1 MTSATTAFRPFHAW
15 DRSFFLAFAAIC
27 WLGVIMGFAPAVGAR
42 LQGDAAYP
50 APLILHLHAASFVG
64 WLFLLTSQTVLIRA
78 RRIAAHRT
86 MGLIGVALVPVMVVS
101 GIVAE
106 HFSQRFHVVRDPENL
121 RFFIIPIF
129 YTVAFAILASAALLL
144 RRDPATHKRLILLAT
159 TVIVGAAYAR
169 WWGEGLAA
177 IAGDGFWGKIVET
190 FTGTNLIVL
199 MAMAYDQLTRG
210 RVHAAYLVAAPA
222 LVISELLVSY
232 VYHLDGWP
240 AVARRLVGL

>member
-1 MTSATTAFRPFHAW
+1 MTSATIAFRPFHAW
-15 DRSFFLAFAAIC
+15 DRSFFLAFLAVC
-27 WLGVIMGFAPAVGAR
+27 WLGVVMGFAPAVGAR

-64 WLFLLTSQTVLIRA
+64 WLFLLTSQTMLIRA
-78 RRIAAHRT
+78 RRLAAHRG
-86 MGLIGVALVPVMVVS
+86 MGLIGAALVPVMVIS

-106 HFSQRFHVVRDPENL
+106 RYSQRFHVVGDPENL

-129 YTVAFAILASAALLL
+129 YTVAFGVLASAALLL

-159 TVIVGAAYAR
+159 TTIVGAAYAR
-169 WWGEGLAA
+169 WWGEDLAA
-177 IAGDGFWGKIVET
+177 IVGDGFWGKIVET
-190 FTGTNLIVL
+190 FTGTNAILL
-199 MAMAYDQLTRG
+199 LAMAYDQLTRG
-210 RVHAAYLVAAPA
+210 RVHAAYLIAAPA
-222 LVISELLVSY
+222 LVTSELAVSY